1 MGFLRITQSL
11 LDFACECNKI
21 KKQLNNL
28 KNMNMT
34 KEQLIEY
41 LERTR
46 STLDSDLTQILDGVT
61 LNTQNLSKIERS
73 YVLDRLNQVLA
84 DGEILIA
91 DIESL
96 SKQLCK

>member
-1 MGFLRITQSL
+1 
-11 LDFACECNKI
+11 
-21 KKQLNNL
+21 
-28 KNMNMT
+28 MNMT